1 MSDETLSAGLTRA
14 LARGSATVDKWCADG
29 TLVEAAE
36 VERKRGAAVTEL
48 EPDSLVVYRHRGV
61 NCYLACVL
69 ELPAADVARVNQRLA
84 GLPSSEELLFWLVA
98 HSALRGLRPDQA
110 MQAGRV
116 ERVQEHAEAWAAER
130 RPPS

>member
-36 VERKRGAAVTEL
+36 VERKRGAAVTEVAL
-48 EPDSLVVYRHRGV
+48 AAVATRSLR
-61 NCYLACVL
+61 
-69 ELPAADVARVNQRLA
+69 ADVARVNQRLA
-84 GLPSSEELLFWLVA
+84 ALPSSEELLFWLVA

>member
-69 ELPAADVARVNQRLA
+69 ELPAADVARVEVVRGPA
-84 GLPSSEELLFWLVA
+84 
-98 HSALRGLRPDQA
+98 ALCALIPG
-110 MQAGRV
+110 
-116 ERVQEHAEAWAAER
+116 
-130 RPPS
+130 